1 MSHRVSLLRI
11 SFAYLRAK
19 PLATALNLLLLA
31 LGIATIAVLMLA
43 TRQIEQRM
51 GRDARGIDMV
61 AGAKGSPM
69 QLVLSAVFH
78 LDAPAGNIPLKD
90 AMELAKHRLV
100 KRAIPMALGDSYR
113 SFRIVGTNHDYV
125 AHYGASLADGALW
138 TKPMQAVLGAE
149 AARATGL
156 RVGAKFAGAHGLGE
170 GGDEHEGAP
179 YVVVGVL
186 APTGSVIDRVVLTSV
201 ESVWAVHQHG
211 EHGDDPQKLIDAM
224 DEEEKELTALLIQY
238 ASPLAAATLPR
249 AVNASATLQAAS
261 PAYESARLFRMLGVG
276 VEVLRAFGLVLV
288 LAAGLS
294 VFIALTN
301 ALEERRYDL
310 AVMRMLGA
318 SRAKLMGLLLVEGLV
333 LSAAGAAIGLAL
345 GHLLAEVLGAA
356 LRAQQQVPVTGWTW
370 APGEAWLVGLALG
383 VGVLAALLPAW
394 RASRAEVA
402 PVLAEG

>member
-1 MSHRVSLLRI
+1 VNLPQI

-31 LGIATIAVLMLA
+31 LGIATITVLMLA
-43 TRQIEQRM
+43 TRQLEQRM
-51 GRDARGIDMV
+51 TRDARGIDLV

-78 LDAPAGNIPLKD
+78 LDAPTGNIAL
-90 AMELAKHRLV
+90 AHAAELARNRAV
-100 KRAIPMALGDSYR
+100 KRAIPVALGDSYR
-113 SFRIVGTNHDYV
+113 GFRIVGTNHDYP
-125 AHYGASLADGALW
+125 ALYGARLAEGSLWA
-138 TKPMQAVLGAE
+138 KPMEAVLGAQ

-156 RVGAKFAGAHGLGE
+156 RAGASFVAAHGVGASD
-170 GGDEHEGAP
+170 GDDHDALP
-179 YVVVGVL
+179 YRVTGIL

-201 ESVWAVHQHG
+201 ESVWLVH
-211 EHGDDPQKLIDAM
+211 EHFEPGDDPQKILDAM
-224 DEEEKELTALLIQY
+224 PEEEKELTALLIQY
-238 ASPLAAATLPR
+238 ASPLAAALLPR
-249 AVNASATLQAAS
+249 QVNAGPLQAAS

-276 VEVLRAFGLVLV
+276 IEVLRAFGFVLV
-288 LAAGLS
+288 LTAGLS

-318 SRAKLMGLLLVEGLV
+318 SRGKLMALLMLEGLT
-333 LSAAGAAIGLAL
+333 LAAAGALLGLAL
-345 GHLLAEVLGAA
+345 GHALTEVLGAA
-356 LRAQQQVPVTGWTW
+356 LRAQQQVPVTGWSW
-370 APGEAWLVGLALG
+370 APEEGWLIALALG
-383 VGVLAALLPAW
+383 IGLLAALVPAW

>member
-1 MSHRVSLLRI
+1 MNLPGISL
-11 SFAYLRAK
+11 AYLRAK

-43 TRQIEQRM
+43 TQQIEERM

-69 QLVLSAVFH
+69 QLVLAAVFH
-78 LDAPAGNIPLKD
+78 LDAPAGNIPLAD
-90 AMELAKHRLV
+90 AMELARHRLV

-125 AHYGASLADGALW
+125 ALYGARLAQGSLW
-138 TKPMQAVLGAE
+138 TKPMEAVLGAQ
-149 AARATGL
+149 AAHATGM

-170 GGDEHEGAP
+170 GGEAHEEEP
-179 YVVVGVL
+179 YQVVGVL
-186 APTGSVIDRVVLTSV
+186 APTGTVIDRIVLTSV
-201 ESVWAVHQHG
+201 ESVWEVH
-211 EHGDDPQKLIDAM
+211 EHGKPPGGPREI
-224 DEEEKELTALLIQY
+224 TALLVQY
-238 ASPLAAATLPR
+238 ASPLAAVTLPR
-249 AVNASATLQAAS
+249 AVNAGPTLQAAS

-276 VEVLRAFGLVLV
+276 VEVLRAFGFVLV

-301 ALEERRYDL
+301 ALQERRYDL

-318 SRAKLMGLLLVEGLV
+318 KRAKLMGLLLLEALT
-333 LSAAGAAIGLAL
+333 LSAAGALLGLAL
-345 GHLLAEVLGAA
+345 GHVLMELLGAA
-356 LRAQQQVPVTGWTW
+356 LRSAHQVPVTGWTW
-370 APGEAWLVGLALG
+370 AARELWLVVLALG
-383 VGVLAALLPAW
+383 VGALAALLPAW